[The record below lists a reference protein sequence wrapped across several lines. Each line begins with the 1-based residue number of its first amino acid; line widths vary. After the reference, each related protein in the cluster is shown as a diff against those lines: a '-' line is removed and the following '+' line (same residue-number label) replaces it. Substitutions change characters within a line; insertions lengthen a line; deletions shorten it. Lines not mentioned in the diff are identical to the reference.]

1 MRGDGGA
8 TALGEWRWCNAHA
21 FNPHDIERVASA
33 HRARALTLSDRRTP
47 ATGLRER
54 VSQILRLMLEVM
66 ERSTTPLLTAT
77 VVRRR
82 QACAKGQI
90 TEARGKPRQSRSA
103 EKRKEKK
110 RP

>member
-54 VSQILRLMLEVM
+54 VSQIGESQSNSHRNGEKHNTAADRDCRTPATGLREG
-66 ERSTTPLLTAT
+66 ADH
-77 VVRRR
+77 
-82 QACAKGQI
+82 
-90 TEARGKPRQSRSA
+90 
-103 EKRKEKK
+103 
-110 RP
+110 